1 MGVTDVESEF
11 KRLGPYVLLRASGA
25 GGMARIDLALRG
37 GPDAADVCVLKR
49 LHADY
54 RSPEQ
59 EARFRREAAI
69 ARRLSHDAIAR
80 TLGIDEIDGEL
91 LLLQELVMGVDLRR
105 LTARVVAIGERLPV
119 PLAVYVVS
127 EVARALQYAHTFRKL
142 GIVHRDVT
150 PDNIMLAFSGAVKLV
165 DFGIARSN
173 ADATL
178 TQAGFVVG
186 RPTYTA
192 PEVWAGARADRR
204 SDIYSL
210 GVVLWQLLAG
220 RPLEADDL
228 ASASSMIHPD
238 VPAELAA
245 INLRAFDADPTRRYP
260 SAGDLQQALAPYLP
274 SGFDAPARLSEL
286 LARHFDVVRERQ
298 MLAEDVAHARPLLAA
313 GGPRRAAGAL
323 PPAGSRNRQLL
334 VAAAVLLLLDG
345 VLWKLSHR
353 MKRATTVSRTA
364 STQISVAPPGAES
377 PAKPVPV
384 AATAAAATSPATM
397 PGAAEPTGVAPAATA
412 PSPTTPAPAGQV
424 AAAPS
429 GTQATGASA
438 AAGALDRPS
447 EPTPPQRDRPPRQA
461 RDRRRVTPEPA
472 QTPSPPAGVNK
483 VLAEAQDEFDRGNL
497 PTALAL
503 ARDAAERGAGSPAY
517 ILIGT
522 IMMNGRRYEEAER
535 AFAEAARRNPSDA
548 RAIRLLAM
556 VREIR
561 KMGDGRP

>member
-1 MGVTDVESEF
+1 MTDVESEF

-105 LTARVVAIGERLPV
+105 LTARVVAVGERLPV

-150 PDNIMLAFSGAVKLV
+150 PDNIMLAFSGKVKLV

-220 RPLEADDL
+220 RPLEADDI
-228 ASASSMIHPD
+228 ASASSTIHPD

-245 INLRAFDADPTRRYP
+245 VNLRAFEADPARRYP

-274 SGFDAPARLSEL
+274 GGFDAPSKLSEL
-286 LARHFDVVRERQ
+286 LARHFDVTRERQ
-298 MLAEDVAHARPLLAA
+298 MLAEDVAHAKPLLAA
-313 GGPRRAAGAL
+313 REPTRAAKDL
-323 PPAGSRNRQLL
+323 SPARSRNRQLL

-345 VLWKLSHR
+345 ALWGLSHR
-353 MKRATTVSRTA
+353 MKRATTVSRTVV
-364 STQISVAPPGAES
+364 TQISVPPSVAAP
-377 PAKPVPV
+377 PAKPVPAAAIPAAATPV
-384 AATAAAATSPATM
+384 AATPAAAAP
-397 PGAAEPTGVAPAATA
+397 
-412 PSPTTPAPAGQV
+412 V
-424 AAAPS
+424 AAAPIPVPS
-429 GTQATGASA
+429 APPATGAST

-447 EPTPPQRDRPPRQA
+447 QPTPPQHTRPPRQA
-461 RDRRRVTPEPA
+461 RDRERGTAEPTQPA
-472 QTPSPPAGVNK
+472 SPSAGVDK
-483 VLAEAQDEFDRGNL
+483 VLSEAQDDFDRGDL
-497 PTALAL
+497 TTALTL
-503 ARDAAERGAGSPAY
+503 ARDAAHDGAGSPAY

-522 IMMNGRRYEEAER
+522 IMMNGRRYAEAER
-535 AFAEAARRNPSDA
+535 AFAEAARRNPTDD
-548 RAIRLLAM
+548 RATRLLAM

>member
-37 GPDAADVCVLKR
+37 GPETAKVCVLKR

-80 TLGIDEIDGEL
+80 TLDIDEIDGEL

-105 LTARVVAIGERLPV
+105 LTARVVAVGERLPV
-119 PLAVYVVS
+119 PLAVYIVS
-127 EVARALQYAHTFRKL
+127 EVARALHYAHTFRKL

-186 RPTYTA
+186 RPIYTA
-192 PEVWAGARADRR
+192 PEVWEGARADRR

-220 RPLEADDL
+220 RPLEPADTE
-228 ASASSMIHPD
+228 SSPSQINPD
-238 VPAELAA
+238 VPPELSAV
-245 INLRAFDADPTRRYP
+245 NLRAFDADPAHRYQ
-260 SAGDLQQALAPYLP
+260 SAGALHQALTPYLP
-274 SGFDAPARLSEL
+274 RGFSAAAQLSEL
-286 LARHFDVVRERQ
+286 LARHFDVAREQQ
-298 MLAEDVAHARPLLAA
+298 MLAEDVAHARPLLATVEA
-313 GGPRRAAGAL
+313 SGSASQPLEVATRRKNK
-323 PPAGSRNRQLL
+323 PLL
-334 VAAAVLLLLDG
+334 IAAASLLLFNVAL
-345 VLWKLSHR
+345 
-353 MKRATTVSRTA
+353 
-364 STQISVAPPGAES
+364 ISVTHRPPRFAVTHSAPRTPQM
-377 PAKPVPV
+377 
-384 AATAAAATSPATM
+384 SPATSTPHAAIAKTDPVAMM
-397 PGAAEPTGVAPAATA
+397 PGPTIPVATA
-412 PSPTTPAPAGQV
+412 PTATISVPNAQATTADSRRESSMRQGGGLGHEKDRPRFAVFPAHV
-424 AAAPS
+424 AA
-429 GTQATGASA
+429 
-438 AAGALDRPS
+438 
-447 EPTPPQRDRPPRQA
+447 
-461 RDRRRVTPEPA
+461 
-472 QTPSPPAGVNK
+472 PPADTRK
-483 VLAEAQDEFDRGNL
+483 MLAEAQDNFDRGDL
-497 PTALAL
+497 AAALAS
-503 ARDAAERGAGSPAY
+503 AREAAHRGAGGPAY

-522 IMMNGRRYEEAER
+522 IAMNGRRYDEAER
-535 AFAEAARRNPSDA
+535 AFSEATRLAPEDVRAAR
-548 RAIRLLAM
+548 LLEM

-561 KMGDGRP
+561 KMGSAPP